1 MGLFSLAY
9 LSAPWTTL
17 SQGHRGRYTGSRFPP
32 PLPWYRGYLGYLENM
47 ARPDLAFPYSQLR
60 KFVQCPQPSHMALP
74 PNTCCDTTDDRAG
87 DTDTLR
93 SHTDYVLMMNVGPIS
108 WQSQR
113 QVSVALSTPE
123 AEYMAASLCGQD
135 IVYIRAI
142 LRDFGVSHSEPTL
155 IYEDCQGQSCVHSY
169 VRQAQVAPIAPHRYP
184 EASIPAGLV
193 DIRRTC
199 VWEDPF

>member
-17 SQGHRGRYTGSRFPP
+17 SQGRRGRYTGSRFPP
-32 PLPWYRGYLGYLENM
+32 PHRGIVGTKDISRTWQDQIWLSHTLNSENLSN
-47 ARPDLAFPYSQLR
+47 ALSPYGS
-60 KFVQCPQPSHMALP
+60 A

-87 DTDTLR
+87 DTDT
-93 SHTDYVLMMNVGPIS
+93 
-108 WQSQR
+108 
-113 QVSVALSTPE
+113 
-123 AEYMAASLCGQD
+123 
-135 IVYIRAI
+135 RAI

-169 VRQAQVAPIAPHRYP
+169 VRQAQVAPNRYP
-184 EASIPAGLV
+184 EASISAGLV